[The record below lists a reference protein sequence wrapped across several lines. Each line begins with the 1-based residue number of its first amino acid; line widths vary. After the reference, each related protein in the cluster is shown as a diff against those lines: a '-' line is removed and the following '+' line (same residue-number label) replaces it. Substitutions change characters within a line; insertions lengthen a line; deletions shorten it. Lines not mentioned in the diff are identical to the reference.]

1 MPRCVQI
8 RRKKRQVCIGDMRD
22 RVIIQTRAI
31 TVPDANSV
39 DFTETFSA
47 DQTVWAMVETKT
59 GTQIFD
65 GTNII
70 GVATHDIYIR
80 FIAGVTF
87 QKWLKFKSTY
97 YDILDVQNLEERDE
111 FYLLRCSLRG
121 DDAKPI
127 NFSRG

>member
-1 MPRCVQI
+1 MPKCAPI
-8 RRKKRQVCIGDMRD
+8 RRKKRNVCIGDMRD
-22 RVIIQTRAI
+22 QVVIQTRAI
-31 TVPDANSV
+31 TAPGTNSV
-39 DFTETFSA
+39 DFGETFTGDA
-47 DQTVWAMVETKT
+47 TVWALIETKT

-70 GVATHDIYIR
+70 GVATHNIYIR

-87 QKWLKFKSTY
+87 EKWLTFKSVK

-111 FYLLRCSLRG
+111 FFLLRCSLRG
-121 DDAKPI
+121 DETDPV

>member
-1 MPRCVQI
+1 
-8 RRKKRQVCIGDMRD
+8 MRD

-31 TVPDANSV
+31 TVPSANSV
-39 DFTETFSA
+39 DLTETFSG
-47 DQTVWAMVETKT
+47 DQTVWALVETKT

-65 GTNII
+65 GTNIV

-87 QKWLKFKSTY
+87 QKWLKFKSIY

-121 DDAKPI
+121 DDTDAI
-127 NFSRG
+127 NFSR

>member
-1 MPRCVQI
+1 MPKCVKI

-22 RVIIQTRAI
+22 SVVIQTRAI
-31 TVPDANSV
+31 TVPGANSV
-39 DFTETFSA
+39 DFTETFSG
-47 DQTVWAMVETKT
+47 DQTVWAMIETKT

-65 GTNII
+65 GTNIV
-70 GVATHDIYIR
+70 GVATHEIYIR

-87 QKWLKFKSTY
+87 QKWLRFKNII

-121 DDAKPI
+121 DETDSI
-127 NFSRG
+127 NLSR